1 MNELLQNLLNL
12 QALQFGDLKEKNVE
26 GRIAELR
33 SKIPLPILGHYDRL
47 LARGKRGVA
56 IVRNQVCSGCHMRVP
71 VAVVADLMRAE
82 DIHICDNCG
91 RYLHLASE
99 TENPFLDHLEEA
111 RVAEKEKP
119 RKRKVAAHAL

>member
-1 MNELLQNLLNL
+1 MSREGSRNS
-12 QALQFGDLKEKNVE
+12 APKSRCRSSDTTIASWPVE
-26 GRIAELR
+26 
-33 SKIPLPILGHYDRL
+33 
-47 LARGKRGVA
+47 
-56 IVRNQVCSGCHMRVP
+56 NSGCHMRVP
-71 VAVVADLMRAE
+71 VAVVANLMRAE

>member
-12 QALQFGDLKEKNVE
+12 QALQFGDLKKKNVE

-56 IVRNQVCSGCHMRVP
+56 IVRNQVCSGCHMQVP
-71 VAVVADLMRAE
+71 VAVVANLMRAE
-82 DIHICDNCG
+82 DIQICDNCG
-91 RYLHLASE
+91 RYLHLAAE
-99 TENPFLDHLEEA
+99 TEIQFQDHLEEA
-111 RVAEKEKP
+111 GDAERVKP

>member
-56 IVRNQVCSGCHMRVP
+56 IVRN
-71 VAVVADLMRAE
+71 LMRAE

>member
-71 VAVVADLMRAE
+71 VAVVANLMRAE

-111 RVAEKEKP
+111 RVAEKE
-119 RKRKVAAHAL
+119 